1 MIGGFKI
8 AQSVYISY
16 DNKDKDSLKD
26 ITDKLKDISYCC
38 SREKITGDKIE
49 TQVANAIKGSNIVL
63 LIYTE
68 NSKGSS
74 EVKTDLEVAVN
85 HNKTIVIYNQ
95 LVETSKGLE
104 GVLNTPK
111 TKIITVKELDKVI
124 EEIKAALVKDEPDK
138 VIPCL
143 EKPKDHSIILILG
156 VVVLSLIII
165 RIGLWPAPMTNKWL
179 IILFSMFVFFIVVGY
194 SKGKLMGI
202 LIDDRNQMSLS
213 RFQMVLWTL
222 IFLSAFIT
230 IALSR
235 IATPGIELNDAL
247 NIEIPTTLWALIGI
261 STVSLVGTP
270 LILSQ
275 KKELEAKD
283 PLETNSMVSV
293 GTVCKNKSINDA
305 KFSDMFTGD
314 EIDDCCRINL
324 AKVQMFFFTII
335 IVISYSA
342 LLFQLMYS
350 NSPDQINDFPLFSES
365 LIALLAISHG
375 GYLTQKA
382 VPSTPEN
389 K

>member
-16 DNKDKDSLKD
+16 DNKDKGSLKD